1 MIIIEEKNENY
12 SQVFYFCGEIDSS
25 NALNYKEQLCAKIN
39 NSRFKTVIF
48 DFSNTLFIDSA
59 GIGLILG
66 RYNEIKMQGK
76 NLRVRGINMQLDK
89 IFKVSGLYQILDID
103 YMESKVKI

>member
-1 MIIIEEKNENY
+1 
-12 SQVFYFCGEIDSS
+12 
-25 NALNYKEQLCAKIN
+25 
-39 NSRFKTVIF
+39 
-48 DFSNTLFIDSA
+48 
-59 GIGLILG
+59 
-66 RYNEIKMQGK
+66 MQGK

>member
-1 MIIIEEKNENY
+1 MKL
-12 SQVFYFCGEIDSS
+12 V
-25 NALNYKEQLCAKIN
+25 LNYKEQLCAKIN
-39 NSRFKTVIF
+39 NSRFKTVVF